1 MRSGSRKMGETFRAF
16 IAVGVPPEIA
26 GALWEEGRA
35 AKGAGGV
42 RWTRPESIHLTLKF
56 LGGIP
61 AEKGG
66 AVIDALGRA
75 VEGIA
80 PFDLEVRGLGAFPN
94 DRAPRVV
101 WAGLIGKLDALMG
114 LRDAVEREVAPL
126 WFPTEERGFSPH
138 LTFGRIKEPRRNE
151 AFSHWLAERREK
163 VFGRFRVGGVLLME
177 SRLSPGG
184 SVYTVV
190 GEAALGAGS

>member
-1 MRSGSRKMGETFRAF
+1 MGETFRAF
-16 IAVGVPPEIA
+16 IAVAVPPEIA

-35 AKGAGGV
+35 SRGAGGV

-56 LGGIP
+56 LGSTP

-66 AVIDALGRA
+66 VVMEALRRA
-75 VEGIA
+75 VAGIA

-101 WAGLIGKLDALMG
+101 WAGLIGPIGKPGTLMS
-114 LRDAVEREVAPL
+114 LRDSVEREVAPL
-126 WFPTEERGFSPH
+126 GFPTEGRGFSPH
-138 LTFGRIKEPRRNE
+138 LTFGRIDVKKEPRPNPALRD
-151 AFSHWLAERREK
+151 WLAERREK

-190 GEAALGAGS
+190 GEAALEG

>member
-1 MRSGSRKMGETFRAF
+1 M
-16 IAVGVPPEIA
+16 AVPLEIA

-56 LGGIP
+56 LGGTP

-66 AVIDALGRA
+66 AIMEALRRA
-75 VEGIA
+75 VAGIG

-94 DRAPRVV
+94 ERAPRVV
-101 WAGLIGKLDALMG
+101 WAGLVGKLDSLMC

-126 WFPTEERGFSPH
+126 GFPTEGRGFSPH
-138 LTFGRIKEPRRNE
+138 LTFGRIKEPRPNPALRE
-151 AFSHWLAERREK
+151 WLAGRREM

-177 SRLSPGG
+177 SRLSPAG

-190 GEAALGAGS
+190 GEAALKG

>member
-1 MRSGSRKMGETFRAF
+1 MGETFRAF

-114 LRDAVEREVAPL
+114 LRDAVEREVAPS
-126 WFPTEERGFSPH
+126 GSP
-138 LTFGRIKEPRRNE
+138 PRRGVLSSLDVRADQGAE
-151 AFSHWLAERREK
+151 AKRGLFPLAGGEAREGLRPVPGRRSSLDGK
-163 VFGRFRVGGVLLME
+163 PAVARGIGVHGCGGGGV
-177 SRLSPGG
+177 G
-184 SVYTVV
+184 S
-190 GEAALGAGS
+190 GELRVQS